1 MFAVRSAPPDW
12 RASLIM
18 ASIPSA
24 SSPPP
29 EDTEKASL
37 AGHFLGQSDRKR
49 RELGFWIF
57 QTLFWA
63 SIGIVGLLA
72 THAFRAAIPGAELVI
87 LLRMVIGFA
96 ETLILRWL
104 FRRPFLQNKKSLM
117 KWPLAFGCCAV
128 VAVIEA
134 VLMQATVAAGLW
146 PTDGVESV
154 GVRLLVV
161 RFFIL
166 AIWTCLYFGFQLLEN
181 VHAMELRLTR
191 AELAAREY
199 ELRHLQSRMNPHF
212 IFSALNTVM
221 SSKNNPAAVQEVTE
235 ALSEY
240 LRFLL
245 KEARPLEPLSR
256 EIDALER
263 YLTIQG
269 PHLWEKL
276 VCRIQCENAARAVMV
291 PPMMIQPLLEDA
303 FRHRRQINQ
312 LPLQIWVTARIEK
325 TFLLVNVSSTME
337 PSWNG
342 SPPERSGLQALDYR
356 LRLLLGSEVRVEQQD
371 DSGWHRVIVH
381 VPLTRTEAEQDR

>member
-1 MFAVRSAPPDW
+1 MEST
-12 RASLIM
+12 S
-18 ASIPSA
+18 SA
-24 SSPPP
+24 SCPP
-29 EDTEKASL
+29 EDVEKASL
-37 AGHFLGQSDRKR
+37 AGHFLGQHDRKR
-49 RELGFWIF
+49 REVGFWLF

-63 SIGIVGLLA
+63 AIGMVGLLA

-87 LLRMVIGFA
+87 LLRMVIGFV
-96 ETLILRWL
+96 ETLTLRWL
-104 FRRPFLQNKKSLM
+104 FRHPLFQKQQGLM

-128 VAVIEA
+128 IAIIEA
-134 VLMQATVAAGLW
+134 VVMQMTVAAGLW

-181 VHAMELRLTR
+181 MHAMELRVTR

-212 IFSALNTVM
+212 LFSALNTVM
-221 SSKNNPAAVQEVTE
+221 SSKNNPVAVEEVTQGL
-235 ALSEY
+235 ADY

-256 EIDALER
+256 EVDALER
-263 YLTIQG
+263 YLTIQA

-276 VCRIQCENAARAVMV
+276 VCRIQCEKAARGVMV

-303 FRHRRQINQ
+303 FRHRLQITE
-312 LPLQIWVTARIEK
+312 LPLQIWVTARVEK
-325 TFLLVNVSSTME
+325 SFLLVTVSSTME
-337 PSWNG
+337 PSLSN

-356 LRLLLGSEVRVEQQD
+356 LRLLLGSEVKIEQKD
-371 DSGWHRVIVH
+371 DHGWHRVTVH
-381 VPLTRTEAEQDR
+381 VPLPDTAEDQLV